1 MQLKLDK
8 EDEESNE
15 YWIDFQREFLII
27 KNEKIEELQKASIE
41 YDELISRKP
50 AIIKVLDNTTK
61 KNNEVQC
68 DTLPF

>member
-8 EDEESNE
+8 KDEESNE